1 MGSCTSDRGGRLGH
15 GICLSSQAGQNS
27 CGHLTAGGNAFF
39 GRAGKD
45 SQQAA
50 RLFFPDGDYKVYLS
64 SEQPEEEIMA
74 TGNPLNEE
82 LRQELLSVDGVR
94 DVLAARRSLHGKFR
108 ISESEEAGMCDMLTD
123 SNRMDVEAALVS
135 GAMPI
140 WMSGPLWS

>member
-1 MGSCTSDRGGRLGH
+1 
-15 GICLSSQAGQNS
+15 
-27 CGHLTAGGNAFF
+27 
-39 GRAGKD
+39 
-45 SQQAA
+45 
-50 RLFFPDGDYKVYLS
+50 
-64 SEQPEEEIMA
+64 MA

-108 ISESEEAGMCDMLTD
+108 ISESAEAGMCDMLTD